1 MKLDRNLEEQYEEL
15 TYKIDSIS
23 SQFYSIKR
31 NLSIMSCFKMMYYI
45 EIQHNLVMEVFD
57 LCKKLVKYFSLSNI
71 PSPMLT
77 IEQNLETLPYDN
89 SLLTTPKEFLTNIFI
104 KTQNCTCSNNRN
116 DDSKLN
122 HFSGVKT
129 HKFKSKSLG
138 ELNDKRYEL
147 QKSFSYKI
155 TPTTQTR
162 LLLSKSYSI
171 VNRYNFK
178 EKVEMRYREK
188 IRKNKHKFH
197 FL

>member
-1 MKLDRNLEEQYEEL
+1 MKLDKTIKERYEEL

-31 NLSIMSCFKMMYYI
+31 NLPIMSCFKMMYYI

-57 LCKKLVKYFSLSNI
+57 LCKKLVNYFSLSNM
-71 PSPMLT
+71 PSPINT
-77 IEQNLETLPYDN
+77 IEQNQETIQYDS
-89 SLLTTPKEFLTNIFI
+89 SLLTTPKEFLTNIYI
-104 KTQNCTCSNNRN
+104 KKQNWNTCSNRN
-116 DDSKLN
+116 DQSKFN
-122 HFSGVKT
+122 NFSGLKT

-138 ELNDKRYEL
+138 ELNDKKYEL
-147 QKSFSYKI
+147 QKSISYKI
-155 TPTTQTR
+155 TPTTQTK

-171 VNRYNFK
+171 VNKYNSK

-188 IRKNKHKFH
+188 IRKNKHKFN